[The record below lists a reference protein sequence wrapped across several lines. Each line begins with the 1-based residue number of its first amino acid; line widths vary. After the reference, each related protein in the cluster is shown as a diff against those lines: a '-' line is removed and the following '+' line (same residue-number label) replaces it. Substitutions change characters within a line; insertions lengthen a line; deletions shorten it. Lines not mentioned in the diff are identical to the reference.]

1 MPCLAFIQRLFRRP
15 SPMPDTNNEDNSLS
29 QQLQQLVAEACSH
42 PPKSLMRRQKLSEIV
57 RLIVK
62 SGKLWQEGTPHY
74 NDALQQTWVYFCRNV
89 CEANTAKKPYDP
101 HLGSVITWLDTYLRR
116 RLQDFSNEQIQH
128 QNRVVSLPIL
138 EDSEAINIINNVE
151 NPPTHSDS
159 PLVILED
166 TKKWVEGDPEGELS
180 SVCIK
185 ERPDVTCQILIQKR
199 LPPETPWK
207 NIALEFNLPPSTAP
221 NFYKRECLPRL
232 RNFAKKQ
239 GYLE

>member
-1 MPCLAFIQRLFRRP
+1 MC
-15 SPMPDTNNEDNSLS
+15 DTNNKENNLS
-29 QQLQQLVAEACSH
+29 KQLERLVAEACSH

-57 RLIVK
+57 RSIVK
-62 SGKLWQEGTPHY
+62 SGRLWQENTPHY

-89 CEANTAKKPYDP
+89 CVCEENTTTIFDP
-101 HLGSVITWLDTYLRR
+101 TRASLITWLDRYLRM
-116 RLQDFSNEQIQH
+116 RLRDFCIEQTQH
-128 QNRVVSLPIL
+128 QNTVTLSPSS

-159 PLVILED
+159 PLIILEE
-166 TKKWVEGDPEGELS
+166 TKKWVLADPEGELK
-180 SVCIK
+180 SVHIK
-185 ERPDVTCQILIQKR
+185 ERPDVTCQILILRR
-199 LPPETPWK
+199 LPPETSWK
-207 NIALEFNLPPSTAP
+207 NIADEFKLPPSTAP

>member
-1 MPCLAFIQRLFRRP
+1 
-15 SPMPDTNNEDNSLS
+15 MPDTNDKENNLN

-42 PPKSLMRRQKLSEIV
+42 PPKSLRRREKLSEIV

-62 SGKLWQEGTPHY
+62 SGKLWQEDTPHY

-89 CEANTAKKPYDP
+89 CEANTANKPYDP
-101 HLGSVITWLDTYLRR
+101 NLGSVITWLDKYLKMRLKDFTLERTQEKVRR
-116 RLQDFSNEQIQH
+116 D
-128 QNRVVSLPIL
+128 LPLIS
-138 EDSEAINIINNVE
+138 EDSAEINPIDNIE
-151 NPPTHSDS
+151 NPPTYSDS
-159 PLVILED
+159 PLAILEE
-166 TKKWVEGDPEGELS
+166 TKKWVRADPEGELR
-180 SVCIK
+180 SVHIK
-185 ERPDVTCQILIQKR
+185 ERPDVTCQILILRR

-232 RNFAKKQ
+232 RNFAKNQ

>member
-1 MPCLAFIQRLFRRP
+1 
-15 SPMPDTNNEDNSLS
+15 MPDAKDKKNSLS
-29 QQLQQLVAEACSH
+29 QQLQQLVGEACSH

-74 NDALQQTWVYFCRNV
+74 NDALQQTWIYFCRNV

-101 HLGSVITWLDTYLRR
+101 HLGSVITWLDTYLKK
-116 RLQDFSNEQIQH
+116 RLQDFSNERKQEQFISDLQ
-128 QNRVVSLPIL
+128 PISA
-138 EDSEAINIINNVE
+138 DSEAINLINYVE

-159 PLVILED
+159 PLVILEE
-166 TKKWVEGDPEGELS
+166 TKKWVLADPEGELR
-180 SVCIK
+180 SVHIK
-185 ERPDVTCQILIQKR
+185 KRPDVTCQILILKR
-199 LPPETPWK
+199 LPPETSWEK
-207 NIALEFNLPPSTAP
+207 IGLEFNLPPSTAP

>member
-1 MPCLAFIQRLFRRP
+1 MF
-15 SPMPDTNNEDNSLS
+15 DTNNRENNLNK
-29 QQLQQLVAEACSH
+29 QLHKLVAEACLQ

-62 SGKLWQEGTPHY
+62 SGKLWQENTPHY

-89 CEANTAKKPYDP
+89 CVCENNTAKTVFNPN
-101 HLGSVITWLDTYLRR
+101 LGSVITWLDKYLKM
-116 RLQDFSNEQIQH
+116 RLKDFCIEQAKD
-128 QNRVVSLPIL
+128 QNRVIFPLIS
-138 EDSEAINIINNVE
+138 EDSEAINLINNVE

-159 PLVILED
+159 PLVILEE
-166 TKKWVEGDPEGELS
+166 TKKWVQADPEGELR
-180 SVCIK
+180 SVHIK
-185 ERPDVTCQILIQKR
+185 ERPDVTCQILILRR

-207 NIALEFNLPPSTAP
+207 NIAAEFKLPDSTAP

-232 RNFAKKQ
+232 RNFAKNQ

>member
-1 MPCLAFIQRLFRRP
+1 MRE
-15 SPMPDTNNEDNSLS
+15 TNNEENNLS

-57 RLIVK
+57 RLIVQ
-62 SGKLWQEGTPHY
+62 SGRLWQEGTPHY

-101 HLGSVITWLDTYLRR
+101 HLASVITWLDTYLRR
-116 RLQDFSNEQIQH
+116 RLQDFNNERKQEKVIRDLQP
-128 QNRVVSLPIL
+128 VST
-138 EDSEAINIINNVE
+138 DSEARNLINYVA

-159 PLVILED
+159 PLVILEE
-166 TKKWVEGDPEGELS
+166 TKKWVLADPEGELS
-180 SVCIK
+180 SVHINK
-185 ERPDVTCQILIQKR
+185 RPDVTCQILILKR
-199 LPPETPWK
+199 LPPETSWK
-207 NIALEFNLPPSTAP
+207 KIALEFNLPPSTAP

>member
-1 MPCLAFIQRLFRRP
+1 
-15 SPMPDTNNEDNSLS
+15 MPDTNNEDNSLS

>member
-1 MPCLAFIQRLFRRP
+1 MF
-15 SPMPDTNNEDNSLS
+15 DTNNKENNLNK
-29 QQLQQLVAEACSH
+29 QLEQLVAEACSH

-62 SGKLWQEGTPHY
+62 SRKLWQESTPHY

-89 CEANTAKKPYDP
+89 CVCEENTAKTIFNPNRSS
-101 HLGSVITWLDTYLRR
+101 LITWLDNYLKM
-116 RLQDFSNEQIQH
+116 RLKDFYIEEAKD
-128 QNRVVSLPIL
+128 QNRVIFPTNLD
-138 EDSEAINIINNVE
+138 DSELINPINNVE

-159 PLVILED
+159 PLVILEE
-166 TKKWVEGDPEGELS
+166 TRKWVETDPDGELR
-180 SVCIK
+180 SVHIK
-185 ERPDVTCQILIQKR
+185 DRPDVTCQILILRR

-207 NIALEFNLPPSTAP
+207 NIALEFNLPDSTAP

>member
-1 MPCLAFIQRLFRRP
+1 
-15 SPMPDTNNEDNSLS
+15 MPDAKDEKNSLS

-74 NDALQQTWVYFCRNV
+74 HDALQQTWVYFCRNV
-89 CEANTAKKPYDP
+89 CVCKENTTNKPYDP
-101 HLGSVITWLDTYLRR
+101 NLGSVITWLDKYLKM
-116 RLQDFSNEQIQH
+116 RLKDFSIEQIKH
-128 QNRVVSLPIL
+128 QNRVISPPIS
-138 EDSEAINIINNVE
+138 EESEAINIIYNVE

-159 PLVILED
+159 PLVILEE
-166 TKKWVEGDPEGELS
+166 TKKWVMADPEGELS
-180 SVCIK
+180 TVHIK
-185 ERPDVTCQILIQKR
+185 ERPDVTCQILILRR

-232 RNFAKKQ
+232 RNFAKNQ
-239 GYLE
+239 GYIE